1 MTDNVKIVP
10 ASCTQCGGTVE
21 VDPQTQSAVCP
32 FCGSTFIV
40 EKAVN
45 NYNVQHA
52 TIEHADNVNID
63 MTGSVKTV
71 LDFVGDQ
78 MKESRAERRIAR
90 QEAEKTQRMINRGF
104 LKIFG
109 IMCIGMLVIALV
121 SVVIMLLTG
130 VDSDSEFYEYTYSED
145 DTVSCYIDQS
155 GMLSV
160 NITDPGLSEWL
171 YESNY
176 STENL
181 RSQESDF
188 DGFHFTIKPAH
199 DSGVGY
205 AVVGEYDEDGSISP
219 VSYGIAEF
227 TVESGS
233 VTKITD
239 VAHVTDL
246 SEYDFRY

>member
-21 VDPQTQSAVCP
+21 VDPQTEKAICP
-32 FCGSTFIV
+32 FCGTAFIV

-45 NYNVQHA
+45 NYNIQHA

-78 MKESRAERRIAR
+78 MKVSRAERRKAR
-90 QEAEKTQRMINRGF
+90 EEEAKTRRMIDRGF

-109 IMCIGMLVIALV
+109 IMCIGMLIIALV

-130 VDSDSEFYEYTYSED
+130 TDSESEFYEYTYSED
-145 DTVSCYIDQS
+145 HTVSCYIDRS

-181 RSQESDF
+181 RDQESDF

-199 DSGVGY
+199 EDGIGY
-205 AVVGEYDEDGSISP
+205 AVVEEYDEDGSISP

-227 TVESGS
+227 TMESGS
-233 VTKITD
+233 VTEITD

-246 SEYDFRY
+246 SKYSFRY

>member
-21 VDPQTQSAVCP
+21 VDPQTEKAVCP
-32 FCGSTFIV
+32 FCGTAFIV

-45 NYNVQHA
+45 NYNIQHA

-71 LDFVGDQ
+71 LDFVGNQ
-78 MKESRAERRIAR
+78 MKVSRAERRKAR
-90 QEAEKTQRMINRGF
+90 EEEAKTRRMIDRGF

-109 IMCIGMLVIALV
+109 IMCIGMLIIALV

-130 VDSDSEFYEYTYSED
+130 TDSESEFYEYTYSED
-145 DTVSCYIDQS
+145 HTVSCYIDRS

-181 RSQESDF
+181 RDQESDF
-188 DGFHFTIKPAH
+188 DGFHFTIRPAH
-199 DSGVGY
+199 EDGIGY
-205 AVVGEYDEDGSISP
+205 AVVEEYDEDGSISP

-227 TVESGS
+227 TMESSS
-233 VTKITD
+233 VTEITD

-246 SEYDFRY
+246 SKYSFRY